1 MNIETVIFRILDAM
15 VRSNSERKDKY
26 GETILDIALRK
37 EIDLKD
43 GDIYGTGSYGKK
55 IEQCG
60 VENY

>member
-43 GDIYGTGSYGKK
+43 GDIDGTGSYGKK

-60 VENY
+60 VETY